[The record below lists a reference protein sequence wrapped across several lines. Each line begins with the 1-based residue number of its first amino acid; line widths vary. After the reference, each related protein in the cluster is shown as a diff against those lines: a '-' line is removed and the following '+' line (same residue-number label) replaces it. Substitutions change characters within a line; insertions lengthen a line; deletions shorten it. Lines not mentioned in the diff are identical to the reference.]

1 MKILSCGAGMQSTA
15 LALMS
20 CENAKAG
27 RPVHPLVPIYDAII
41 YCDLGF
47 EPPWVA
53 KQVDFIRRACASSGL
68 PFKVLKSPLYSD
80 FIRNF
85 GERRTIS
92 IPWWTLRD
100 DGHKSKMPRNCTI
113 DYKPDEPTDIDRPPL
128 SVPGLSVRGQAQR

>member
-47 EPPWVA
+47 EPP
-53 KQVDFIRRACASSGL
+53 
-68 PFKVLKSPLYSD
+68 
-80 FIRNF
+80 
-85 GERRTIS
+85 
-92 IPWWTLRD
+92 
-100 DGHKSKMPRNCTI
+100 
-113 DYKPDEPTDIDRPPL
+113 
-128 SVPGLSVRGQAQR
+128 